1 MKNFIFVSLCLVFF
15 SCGNSKESPEDIA
28 GKWCELNKRIMQAE
42 EEVEHDKLVEE
53 IENFEKNVHD
63 KYGNNDEF
71 MKNLDEAMEKCQ
83 DELEGLEK

>member
-1 MKNFIFVSLCLVFF
+1 MKPLFFILLGATLF
-15 SCGNSKESPEDIA
+15 SCGNAKETPEDIA
-28 GKWCELNKRIMQAE
+28 SKWCELNKRVMQSQ

-53 IENFEKNVHD
+53 IESFEKNVHE

-71 MKNLDEAMEKCQ
+71 MKNLDEAMDICQ